1 MRRLDPTALILC
13 LAMLPVLGDFTRDVA
28 LPAWEM
34 LIRVAGRTTRPAK
47 PPKRGAAAADGAAV
61 ANLAA
66 APSAAPVP
74 SADAAR

>member
-1 MRRLDPTALILC
+1 MRRLDPTALVLC

-34 LIRVAGRTTRPAK
+34 LIRVAGRTTRPANL
-47 PPKRGAAAADGAAV
+47 PKRRAAV
-61 ANLAA
+61 ADVVA
-66 APSAAPVP
+66 APAAPAAVLSP

>member
-1 MRRLDPTALILC
+1 MRRLDPTALVLC

-34 LIRVAGRTTRPAK
+34 LCRVAGRTTHPPK
-47 PPKRGAAAADGAAV
+47 PPKRRVVAAV
-61 ANLAA
+61 AAEPAA
-66 APSAAPVP
+66 APSVLLHP

>member
-47 PPKRGAAAADGAAV
+47 PPKRRAVPESVAAAT
-61 ANLAA
+61 
-66 APSAAPVP
+66 PSFPGP